1 MTSCRR
7 NAGGNPAF
15 GPGTAAWNGYHNRS
29 NGNIHDNGT
38 EHHCHAR
45 GKADI
50 HVAGQARDA
59 HKHGNPPQHDGVHVK
74 SR

>member
-1 MTSCRR
+1 MAIFTMTALRI
-7 NAGGNPAF
+7 
-15 GPGTAAWNGYHNRS
+15 TATL
-29 NGNIHDNGT
+29 D
-38 EHHCHAR
+38 CHAR